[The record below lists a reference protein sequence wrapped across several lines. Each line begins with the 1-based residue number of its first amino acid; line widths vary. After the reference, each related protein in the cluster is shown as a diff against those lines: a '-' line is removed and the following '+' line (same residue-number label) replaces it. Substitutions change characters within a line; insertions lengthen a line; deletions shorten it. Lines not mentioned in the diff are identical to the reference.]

1 MLMVVLGIALTAT
14 SCKYT
19 KSSHEATVY
28 TITTPEVTNTF
39 ISKDYVAKIQSQKNI
54 EIRAQ
59 EEGILQ
65 DLYVDEEQ
73 TVRAGQPL
81 FRITVVGAQEEVDK
95 SKAEAEQARI
105 DLQNASTLAENNVVS
120 KNAQKM
126 AHAKLTAAMA
136 SFRLAQLHK
145 KLSVIYAPFEGILGR
160 IPNKRGSLIQEG
172 DLLTN
177 LSDNSNMYVYFN
189 VSEPEYLDY
198 QSHAA
203 ERNKLPLTL
212 ILANGE
218 NFEAPGYIQNVEGEF
233 DNQTGNISFRAKFN
247 NAKHLLRNGETGMV
261 RMNIP
266 VKNAMII
273 PQESTYEIQDQKYV
287 FVVDGRG
294 IVHARPITVAYEKQ
308 GVYIISKGLSSGDKF
323 MVEGVQKVN
332 DGDHISCRYKSPASV
347 MQSIKL
353 KAS

>member
-1 MLMVVLGIALTAT
+1 MLMFVLSIALMAT

-19 KSSHEATVY
+19 KSSNETTVY

-59 EEGILQ
+59 EQGILQ
-65 DLYVDEEQ
+65 DLYVDEGQ
-73 TVRAGQPL
+73 TVKAGQPL
-81 FRITVVGAQEEVDK
+81 FRITVVGAKEEVDK
-95 SKAEAEQARI
+95 SRAETEQARI
-105 DLQNASTLAENNVVS
+105 DLQNASTLAENNIVS

-126 AHAKLTAAMA
+126 ARAKLTAAMA
-136 SFRLAQLHK
+136 NYRLAQLHK
-145 KLSVIYAPFEGILGR
+145 KLSVIYAPFSGMLGR

-172 DLLTN
+172 DLLTS

-189 VSEPEYLDY
+189 VSEPEYIDY

-212 ILANGE
+212 ILANGD

-247 NAKHLLRNGETGMV
+247 NAKYLLRNGETGMV

-332 DGDHISCRYKSPASV
+332 DGDHIFCRYKSPASV
-347 MQSIKL
+347 MQLIKL